1 MGMKIRCYF
10 SNSGFDFFAI
20 STESVSTPSCYNIC
34 VFQTIIISQAIDNIN
49 ISTIAQM
56 NANKYQ
62 KIPRPPSK
70 GITQLVRILLTDYV
84 DYLPLSLA

>member
-1 MGMKIRCYF
+1 MGMKIRCYL

-34 VFQTIIISQAIDNIN
+34 VFRTIIISQAIDNIN
-49 ISTIAQM
+49 ISSQM
-56 NANKYQ
+56 NANTYQ

-70 GITQLVRILLTDYV
+70 GITQLVHILLTEYI